1 MHFGVE
7 SASVKF
13 ARGAELVSSGEV
25 AASVV
30 IFSPAST
37 DSSAALTVN
46 ALTDAVIVPLNVDL
60 SADTFKLYE
69 LDAVDISTL
78 PVGTYQLGL
87 ILTKP
92 EGNPLV
98 INDWYRGLL
107 GLVDIVGLTITD
119 KAVEFDQDGDGLVD
133 DDADGDGFSDESDDD
148 TSSATTSS

>member
-1 MHFGVE
+1 M
-7 SASVKF
+7 
-13 ARGAELVSSGEV
+13 SSGEV